1 MNERRWSGAGFA
13 ISVCLLTATAGA
25 PACKKTTA
33 KTESSARA
41 GGRGGAGKGGSAGLK
56 YPVEVYPVESR
67 RVAYT
72 VTAPGTI
79 AAFERVQVTARVS
92 GAVDRIAFTEGQ
104 EVKKGDVLVVIDSA
118 RYQSAVNSA
127 RALLEKAKAS
137 EKDAAAMIARRQNAS
152 TEHPG
157 LIPGEELAT
166 YETKDS
172 MAKADTLVAEEA
184 VRAAEL
190 NLRDSAVRAPMDGVV
205 QTRTV
210 ETGQYVQAGYLMAT
224 LLRADPML
232 LRFDVAPLDAP
243 RVKPGMIADFKL
255 RETQRVFHAK
265 ITLVA
270 GSASDD
276 SHMVGVTAEVQND
289 EHKYWLRPGSFAD
302 VTLDCG
308 GTRDAVVIPR
318 DAVRPTERGFVA
330 YVVDGGKA
338 EERVLVLGANTKDGW
353 VEVRDGLKAGD
364 KLVTRGA
371 EPLSNGAAVDVTEV
385 APPVSSAFVAPGASV
400 NPPSPPPDTST
411 SASPSPTTAPARKG
425 SRGGRP

>member
-1 MNERRWSGAGFA
+1 MRRPVHAATPWVLGLALVLASGVVG
-13 ISVCLLTATAGA
+13 
-25 PACKKTTA
+25 CKKTGG
-33 KTESSARA
+33 KTEASARPAGRA
-41 GGRGGAGKGGSAGLK
+41 GGGKGGGAGLK
-56 YPVEVYPVESR
+56 YPVEVYPVEAH

-72 VTAPGTI
+72 VSSPGTI

-92 GAVDRIAFTEGQ
+92 GAVDKIAFSEGQ

-127 RALLEKAKAS
+127 KALLEKAKAS
-137 EKDAAAMIARRQNAS
+137 EKDAAAMISRRQNAS

-166 YETKDS
+166 YETKDA
-172 MAKADTLVAEEA
+172 MAKADTSVAEEA

-190 NLRDSAVRAPMDGVV
+190 NLRDSAVRAPMDGIV

-210 ETGQYVQAGYLMAT
+210 ETGQYVAAGYLMAT
-224 LLRADPML
+224 LLRAEPML
-232 LRFDVAPLDAP
+232 LRFDVSPLDAP

-255 RETQRVFHAK
+255 RETQRMFHAK
-265 ITLVA
+265 VTLVA
-270 GSASDD
+270 GSADDD
-276 SHMVGVTAEVQND
+276 SHMVGVTAEVENE

-308 GTRDAVVIPR
+308 GTRDAIVIPR

-338 EERVLVLGANTKDGW
+338 EERVLSLGANTKDGW
-353 VEVRDGLKAGD
+353 VEVRDGLKVGE

-371 EPLSNGAAVDVTEV
+371 EPLSNGTLVETQEV
-385 APPVSSAFVAPGASV
+385 APPVSSAIVAPGASV
-400 NPPSPPPDTST
+400 NPPSSGVPDAGPSAAPSSTPPR
-411 SASPSPTTAPARKG
+411 RKG
-425 SRGGRP
+425 SGGGRP

>member
-1 MNERRWSGAGFA
+1 MMRGAGVSTLGLVLMVGA
-13 ISVCLLTATAGA
+13 ATTFV
-25 PACKKTTA
+25 ACKKTTA
-33 KTESSARA
+33 KTESSARP
-41 GGRGGAGKGGSAGLK
+41 AGKGGKGGGAGLK
-56 YPVEVYPVESR
+56 YPVDVYPVEAR

-92 GAVDRIAFTEGQ
+92 GAVDKIAFTEGQ
-104 EVKKGDVLVVIDSA
+104 EVKKGDVLVIIDSA

-137 EKDAAAMIARRQNAS
+137 EKDAAAMISRRENAS

-190 NLRDSAVRAPMDGVV
+190 NLRDSAVRAPMDGIV

-224 LLRADPML
+224 LLRAEPML

-243 RVKPGMIADFKL
+243 RVKPGMVADFRL
-255 RETQRVFHAK
+255 RETQRTFHAK

-338 EERVLVLGANTKDGW
+338 VERVLSLGANTKDGW

-364 KLVTRGA
+364 KLVIRGA
-371 EPLSNGAAVDVTEV
+371 EPLSNGTSVEVSDVP
-385 APPVSSAFVAPGASV
+385 PPVSSAFV
-400 NPPSPPPDTST
+400 NP
-411 SASPSPTTAPARKG
+411 SASASAPPADSTPPASSSKPPGRKG
-425 SRGGRP
+425 SKGGSP